1 MSESIHELLTSNGFH
16 PVTTGKP
23 TYACPVCGAGPG
35 SYQGGDRRGPL
46 RVYRATGERNAG
58 REMWKCHACDASG
71 GRFALARH
79 LDAVDTSTLEQ
90 TRSAAHAPAPG
101 RASRID
107 VARAWSTIDAD
118 RVRWSTVLEA
128 AVREWAPADVAGLV
142 ARLSAVAV
150 PVDHLRGD
158 AAKLSRWATATDRAV
173 MVALHDA
180 AGRVASCAGRAS
192 RASAH
197 ADRFRFFSSERAGVA
212 DGTLL
217 TYGRAVDV
225 ASAAG
230 PVVIVEG
237 ARDWITAHLWARR
250 RGGVAIGARSCGE
263 LPAVAKLVA
272 DVLTHAERPCSTV
285 DLVVIPHQ
293 GDRDDVGVRYMDRA
307 VEHLRSRA
315 VGRVRLVT
323 VPTSPAP
330 DGRNVGDL
338 ADLLKTATGADDLF
352 ELVDQLVEA
361 AAVVV
366 EAPIDLRDPDA
377 GARLAG
383 IASSV
388 VDQAIHDP
396 GALVVWAPVE
406 GAGKTRTC
414 LALLAEHARQGST
427 AVFVGRTHHLLDEA
441 AAELGRLGVDDVDV
455 AHLKGRPTLCM
466 QATHL
471 EQMGNQEGAADL
483 RERLSQ
489 DRRGALC
496 MSCNL
501 RDVCP
506 AMQAKPVAAGSLSL
520 VTHERARR
528 GLKMPKRAASLVII
542 DELCELVGQSSM
554 SRDALASIVEA
565 AGPRSRAWQ
574 ADHPDVVAAV
584 AKLVDCIDVVARR
597 RAGPHGAAVPASAWV
612 ADLEAIG
619 ATGAAR
625 ELCSPVQRDLFDPSG
640 DELRELEPPPA
651 APPRAVLNG
660 HEWRRDYADRAAWGF
675 ILTLSRRLARNA
687 DADLPELVVDRA
699 GRWSLVTY
707 QATRLADGPTILLD
721 ATARENMP
729 RLQALARRS
738 GRRLVIVENDVRV
751 ESPGVAVH
759 LRTAAF
765 STSRLL
771 DQGRPAPHAFA
782 LVRRVLLEAS
792 ERLQAGGVLGVITH
806 KPVAVALGADVG
818 DLADL
823 TRWARESLRLDLR
836 LGWYG
841 KDELGSNRFAD
852 VDGLLLLGDPAVNM
866 NASASEARAV
876 GADAL
881 TLWRSATRSRARQ
894 AAARGRSAR
903 RGAGLALLMYA
914 GRDAPDVPG
923 VAWAVHDLDRGRSL
937 SDEAVAA
944 MRLLRTIAD
953 AHGGLAPAVVRRL
966 PALDGHADRKLR
978 LWCES
983 IGKARSWR
991 SWSVAAVGARLTV
1004 WAPTREAAEAVAR
1017 MTVQSQTL
1025 VPQRSGHNA
1034 GENVSAVDVARS
1046 TQSTSTAASTVSLMG
1061 IVAGPLRE
1069 NGLRLHEP
1077 SRLPA
1082 GAPARRDASTRAT
1095 GAASGTPRPGPRLHE
1110 HDQEGATA

>member
-1 MSESIHELLTSNGFH
+1 MSESLHELLTSNGFH
-16 PVTTGKP
+16 PVATGKP
-23 TYACPVCGAGPG
+23 TYTCPICGAGPG
-35 SYQGGDRRGPL
+35 SYQGGDSRGPL
-46 RVYRATGERNAG
+46 RVYRATQERNAG
-58 REMWKCHACDASG
+58 REMFKCHACDATG
-71 GRFALARH
+71 GYVALARH
-79 LDAVDTSTLEQ
+79 LDAVEQ
-90 TRSAAHAPAPG
+90 APLVALRNADRPPAPG

-107 VARAWSTIDAD
+107 VAKAWATIDAD
-118 RVRWSTVLEA
+118 RVRWSTDLEA
-128 AVREWAPADVAGLV
+128 AVREWAPADVAELV

-150 PVDHLRGD
+150 PAAHLRGD
-158 AAKLSRWATATDRAV
+158 ASKLSRWATATGRAV
-173 MVALHDA
+173 LVALHDE
-180 AGRVASCAGRAS
+180 AGRVASCVGRAG

-197 ADRFRFFSSERAGVA
+197 ADRFRFLSSERAGIA

-237 ARDWITAHLWARR
+237 ARDWVTAHLWARR

-272 DVLTHAERPCSTV
+272 DVLTHAGRPCSTV

-293 GDRDDVGVRYMDRA
+293 GDRDDVGVRYMQRA

-323 VPTSPAP
+323 VPTSPAQ
-330 DGRNVGDL
+330 DGREKGDL
-338 ADLLKTATGADDLF
+338 ADLLTTASTADALF
-352 ELVDQLVEA
+352 RQVDELVEA
-361 AAVVV
+361 AALVV
-366 EAPIDLRDPDA
+366 EAPIDLRDPAA

-383 IASSV
+383 IASDV
-388 VDQAIHDP
+388 VEQAVNDP
-396 GALVVWAPVE
+396 GALIVWAPVE

-414 LALLAEHARQGST
+414 LALLADHARRGST
-427 AVFVGRTHHLLDEA
+427 AVFVGRNHRQLDEA
-441 AAELGRLGVDDVDV
+441 VDELERLGVDDVDI
-455 AHLKGRPTLCM
+455 AHLKGRPALCM

-471 EQMGNQEGAADL
+471 EQMGNREGAADL
-483 RERLSQ
+483 RDRLSH

-542 DELCELVGQSSM
+542 DELCDLVGQSTM

-565 AGPRSRAWQ
+565 AGPRARAWQ
-574 ADHPDVVAAV
+574 ADNPDVVRAV
-584 AKLVDCIDVVARR
+584 AKLIDCLDAVARR
-597 RAGPHGAAVPASAWV
+597 RTGPHGASVPASAWV
-612 ADLEAIG
+612 DDLEAIG
-619 ATGAAR
+619 ATGVAR
-625 ELCSPVQRDLFDPSG
+625 ELCSPVQRDLFDASG
-640 DELRELEPPPA
+640 DELRELDPPPA
-651 APPRAVLNG
+651 APPRAVLHG
-660 HEWRRDYADRAAWGF
+660 HDWRRDYADRAAWDF
-675 ILTLSRRLARNA
+675 ILTLSRRLARSV
-687 DADLPELVVDRA
+687 DADLPELVVA
-699 GRWSLVTY
+699 QNGRWSLVTY

-721 ATARENMP
+721 ATARANLP
-729 RLQALARRS
+729 RLTALARRS

-751 ESPGVAVH
+751 ESPGASVH

-765 STSRLL
+765 ATSRLL
-771 DQGRPAPHAFA
+771 IDGRPAPHAFA
-782 LVRRVLLEAS
+782 LVRRALLEAS
-792 ERLQAGGVLGVITH
+792 ERMQAGGVLGVITH
-806 KPVAVALGADVG
+806 KPVAVALGADEG

-823 TRWARESLRLDLR
+823 RRWARESLRLDLR

-841 KDELGSNRFAD
+841 RDELGSNHFAD
-852 VDGLLLLGDPAVNM
+852 VDALVCMGDPAVNM
-866 NASASEARAV
+866 NAAASEARAV
-876 GADAL
+876 GADPLA
-881 TLWRSATRSRARQ
+881 LWRSATRSRARQ

-914 GRDAPDVPG
+914 GREAPDVPG
-923 VAWAVHDLDRGRSL
+923 VTWTVQDLDRGRSL
-937 SDEAVAA
+937 SDEAVEA

-983 IGKARSWR
+983 IGQARSWR
-991 SWSVAAVGARLTV
+991 SWSVAAGGARLTV
-1004 WAPTREAAEAVAR
+1004 WAPTREAAETVAR

-1034 GENVSAVDVARS
+1034 GEDAPVVDVARS
-1046 TQSTSTAASTVSLMG
+1046 TQSTSTSASTVSLMG

-1069 NGLRLHEP
+1069 NGMRLHEP
-1077 SRLPA
+1077 SRLTA
-1082 GAPARRDASTRAT
+1082 GAPSRREASPRSP
-1095 GAASGTPRPGPRLHE
+1095 GAASTAPRPGPRLHE
-1110 HDQEGATA
+1110 HEQEGAAG